1 MKTIRVLHPCRP
13 TYDNLGE
20 IAANEAIAPM
30 FHRRGVAVELV
41 DTEAWSQPADGCS
54 LDGRIDEIN
63 SCYDLLMIGP
73 AGFLGPRM
81 IEALFSVPSS
91 WQRLTTPLCFNGV
104 GIVASVTRPVWY
116 GAMDMETHVMQALRK
131 ASVVSTRELNSWLLA
146 SRALGGDT
154 GRLMLTGCPSI
165 RLAHCSPLV
174 QKTHDL
180 ALNLSFHHEV
190 CRQYIPV
197 LLQIAKAVQTQKR
210 RVLWVCHSRLDE
222 IQATGVN
229 RELRLGFDI
238 LRPRSAAQAGAA
250 YAACDCAL
258 VTRFHAGAFCVANA
272 VPFGFI
278 GYDVKCWHLI
288 SMFADEPYQ
297 YVLPI
302 DRLTCGDADRQIGQ
316 LFGRLEK
323 NAQHLRK
330 AQRLLLAYFAA
341 QTDRFADA
349 VIAAVHAHR
358 PSCDASA
365 LLLENATDKMSG

>member
-1 MKTIRVLHPCRP
+1 
-13 TYDNLGE
+13 
-20 IAANEAIAPM
+20 M
-30 FHRRGVAVELV
+30 FQRRGVAVELH
-41 DTEAWSQPADGCS
+41 DIEIWSQAAEGCS
-54 LDGRIDEIN
+54 LDDRIDEIN
-63 SCYDLLMIGP
+63 SCYDLVMIGP

-81 IEALFSVPSS
+81 IDSLFSVPSS

-116 GAMDMETHVMQALRK
+116 GAMDMETPVMRALSQ
-131 ASVVSTRELNSWLLA
+131 ASVVSTRELNSWLLG

-154 GRLMLTGCPSI
+154 GRLMLAGCPSM

-174 QKTHDL
+174 RRTHDL

-190 CRQYIPV
+190 CRRYIPV
-197 LLQIAKAVQTQKR
+197 LLQIAKTVQAQKR

-229 RELRLGFDI
+229 RELRLGFDV
-238 LRPRSAAQAGAA
+238 LRPRTAAQAGAA

-258 VTRFHAGAFCVANA
+258 VTRFHAGVFCLANA

-278 GYDVKCWHLI
+278 GYDVKCWHLM

-302 DRLTCGDADRQIGQ
+302 DRLTCEDADSQIGL
-316 LFGRLEK
+316 LFRRLED
-323 NAQHLRK
+323 NAQQLRT
-330 AQRLLLAYFAA
+330 AQRLLVAHFAA
-341 QTDRFADA
+341 QTDRFVDA
-349 VIAAVHAHR
+349 VIAAVRAHR
-358 PSCDASA
+358 PGYDASSF
-365 LLLENATDKMSG
+365 LLQNAPDEMPG